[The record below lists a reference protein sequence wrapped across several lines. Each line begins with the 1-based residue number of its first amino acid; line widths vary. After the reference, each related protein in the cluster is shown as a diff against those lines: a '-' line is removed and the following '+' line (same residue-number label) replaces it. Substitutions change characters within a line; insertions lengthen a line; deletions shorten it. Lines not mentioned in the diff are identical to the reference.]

1 MLVRP
6 EFEPATSSS
15 ADQRSPNW
23 ANQVGFTRYLSLSPY
38 NPFFYL
44 NTFSNFSFLLQESLC
59 LRCLRKIF
67 HHVPSILTV
76 GKRYNGPWRHYCAD
90 QSLPSFASTHYFVS
104 FSSTRHVLILMDFC
118 LWQCFLLL
126 LWEESKIFLGS
137 STECSQLK
145 WNQSAKRE
153 KGKDTSAFPHCA
165 VLSTCSLH
173 CPLFENCAEIH
184 YDNLKTS
191 WGETWHKPE
200 RIDSILWKPLWAGQC
215 QRIVQHDIH
224 SLYLTLCGVSKA
236 VPCCNAVMFLSYI
249 PLRDAFGLSV
259 VVLYLLIFFHH
270 TWIVKLACR
279 GLFYH
284 WTLKEARKS
293 SFWTEW
299 ACSILEALPCFEGC
313 FLMLRLFTNTNSPL
327 IFWKNLPNMR
337 VALKIT

>member
-153 KGKDTSAFPHCA
+153 KVKDSSALPHWA
-165 VLSTCSLH
+165 VLSRCSLH
-173 CPLFENCAEIH
+173 CPLFVKVARKFTMMTKRPSEEKHGI
-184 YDNLKTS
+184 K
-191 WGETWHKPE
+191 
-200 RIDSILWKPLWAGQC
+200 
-215 QRIVQHDIH
+215 QRKL
-224 SLYLTLCGVSKA
+224 SLSFGNIMGRTMPTNWWYSFV
-236 VPCCNAVMFLSYI
+236 LS
-249 PLRDAFGLSV
+249 G
-259 VVLYLLIFFHH
+259 VVLGFQGCALL
-270 TWIVKLACR
+270 
-279 GLFYH
+279 
-284 WTLKEARKS
+284 
-293 SFWTEW
+293 
-299 ACSILEALPCFEGC
+299 
-313 FLMLRLFTNTNSPL
+313 
-327 IFWKNLPNMR
+327 
-337 VALKIT
+337 